1 MNVNQNTGRNYCISI
16 LRVLGMLFIILCHI
30 ASWLDI
36 AFLEQFFNYGVYIF
50 LFISGFLYANKE
62 INSPSKWFLTR
73 VKKLLI
79 PFYLFVIPVS
89 IVYFKINGFDGLE
102 AIKYLFCLQGIN
114 FITPF
119 IPFSEIKPLG
129 NLWFVTIILI
139 CYLLTILV
147 KKIEKKHKLNIAVI
161 ILILVAAWFI
171 PKIMMCF
178 NIPYISL
185 EYFVTYFL
193 GYYISKFKVKNTLP
207 IFIIYG
213 LFNKFTIFIKIAKS
227 NIWIT
232 FDKLSYPIY
241 ITHYAFLNSVTSVD
255 NFGLSKPISFILF
268 ILMTI
273 TSALIIFYIDKAIQ
287 NKIIRT

>member
-119 IPFSEIKPLG
+119 IPFL
-129 NLWFVTIILI
+129 
-139 CYLLTILV
+139 
-147 KKIEKKHKLNIAVI
+147 KLN
-161 ILILVAAWFI
+161 L
-171 PKIMMCF
+171 
-178 NIPYISL
+178 
-185 EYFVTYFL
+185 
-193 GYYISKFKVKNTLP
+193 
-207 IFIIYG
+207 
-213 LFNKFTIFIKIAKS
+213 
-227 NIWIT
+227 
-232 FDKLSYPIY
+232 
-241 ITHYAFLNSVTSVD
+241 
-255 NFGLSKPISFILF
+255 
-268 ILMTI
+268 
-273 TSALIIFYIDKAIQ
+273 
-287 NKIIRT
+287 